1 MCEVANHGESKAKRR
16 YALRMPTEY
25 RKTTLAN
32 GLEIH
37 AEIDPTAHT
46 AAVGFF
52 VRTGARDEPSALM
65 GVSHFLEH
73 MMFKGTP
80 TRTAE
85 HVNRDF
91 DDLGA
96 NHNAYTTNELTAY
109 YVHAIPSRLLPSLE
123 VLADI
128 LRPSLRQADFDEER
142 GVILEE
148 IAMYAD
154 QPFSTAYEAMLERLY
169 KGHPLAHRVLGTTE
183 TVTNMQ
189 RDAMQSYFDAR
200 YSSDN
205 TALCAAGKVDFDE
218 LVLHAERLCGAW
230 QHGQPKR
237 EYPTLES
244 NAGEASITLPNAS
257 RHYMILAMPAPG
269 VDDPHRYAAGLLMHI
284 LGGGDGSRLHWALIE
299 TGIAEEASA
308 GYDGHDGIGEY
319 AICAVCDADRVEEVQ
334 SVLTRELQA
343 LCASI
348 TDDDLERARARIATS
363 AASAGERPSG
373 RMHRLGAFYCYR
385 QEFLTLDAEVE
396 RLAAVSHADLHAC
409 AAAFPLTPLVQI
421 RVQPQ
426 TEAMKATLSTT
437 AS

>member
-1 MCEVANHGESKAKRR
+1 MSI
-16 YALRMPTEY
+16 EY
-25 RKTTLAN
+25 RSTTLAN

-37 AEIDPTAHT
+37 AEIDPSAHT

-52 VRTGARDEPSALM
+52 VRTGARDEPTALM

-80 TRTAE
+80 TRNAE
-85 HVNRDF
+85 MVNRDF

-109 YVHAIPSRLLPSLE
+109 YVHAVPDRLYASLE

-154 QPFSTAYEAMLERLY
+154 QPFSVAFENMLERLY
-169 KGHPLAHRVLGTTE
+169 EGHPLSHRVLGTTK
-183 TVTNMQ
+183 TVSDLQ
-189 RDAMQSYFDAR
+189 RDAMQAYFDAR
-200 YSSDN
+200 YASDN
-205 TALCAAGKVDFDE
+205 TALCAAGKVDFDA
-218 LVLHAERLCGAW
+218 LVAHANKLCGHW
-230 QHGQPKR
+230 ERGQSTR
-237 EYPTLES
+237 AYPTWAPKAHETTI
-244 NAGEASITLPNAS
+244 ALPNAS
-257 RHYMILAMPAPG
+257 RHYLILSMPAPS
-269 VDDPHRYAAGLLMHI
+269 VDDPHRYAASLLMHI

-308 GYDGHDGIGEY
+308 GYDGHDRAGEY
-319 AICAVCDADRVEEVQ
+319 AICAVCDADRVAEVH
-334 SVLTRELQA
+334 SILTQELTA

-348 TDDDLERARARIATS
+348 SDDDLERARARIATS

-385 QEFLTLDAEVE
+385 QPFLSLDAEVE
-396 RLAAVSHADLHAC
+396 RLAAVSQADLRAC
-409 AAAFPLTPLVQI
+409 VTAFPLVPMVQV

-426 TEAMKATLSTT
+426 AEAATTTT
-437 AS
+437 A

>member
-1 MCEVANHGESKAKRR
+1 
-16 YALRMPTEY
+16 MPIEY
-25 RKTTLAN
+25 RQTTLAN

-37 AEIDPTAHT
+37 AEIDPQAHT

-52 VRTGARDEPSALM
+52 VRTGARDEPAQLM

-85 HVNRDF
+85 VVNRDF

-109 YVHAIPSRLLPSLE
+109 YTHAVPDRLLPSLA

-128 LRPSLRQADFDEER
+128 LRPSLRQADFEEER

-154 QPFSTAYEAMLERLY
+154 QPFSIAFENMIECLY

-183 TVTNMQ
+183 TVSNLQ
-189 RDAMQSYFDAR
+189 RDAMQGYFDAR

-218 LVLHAERLCGAW
+218 LVAHATKLCGHW
-230 QHGQPKR
+230 NRGQPAR
-237 EYPTLES
+237 EYPVWTPQAHEMTI
-244 NAGEASITLPNAS
+244 ALPNAS
-257 RHYMILAMPAPG
+257 RHYTILSMPAPS
-269 VDDPHRYAAGLLMHI
+269 VNDEHRYAASLLMHI

-308 GYDGHDGIGEY
+308 GYDGHDRAGEY
-319 AICAVCDADRVEEVQ
+319 AICAVCDADRVTEVH
-334 SVLTRELQA
+334 SILLRELHA

-348 TDDDLERARARIATS
+348 NDDDLERARARIATS

-373 RMHRLGAFYCYR
+373 RMHRLGAFYCYG
-385 QEFLTLDAEVE
+385 QPFLSLDIEVE

-409 AAAFPLTPLVQI
+409 VQAFPLTPLVQV

-426 TEAMKATLSTT
+426 AELVPAVSAQSCSESSL
-437 AS
+437 